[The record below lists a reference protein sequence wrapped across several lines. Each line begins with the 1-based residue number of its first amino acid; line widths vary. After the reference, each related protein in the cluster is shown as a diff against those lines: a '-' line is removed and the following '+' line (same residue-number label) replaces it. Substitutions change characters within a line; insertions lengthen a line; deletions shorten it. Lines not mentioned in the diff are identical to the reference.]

1 METDAKRGR
10 DQSFKSW
17 IRSDSVRIRLLWIG
31 LVTCSLILLNDVRYV
46 RSSPV
51 YVVILG
57 CLINAGLIFVFV
69 VELKKIYKRRRN
81 DRTSGSGGIS
91 AS

>member
-1 METDAKRGR
+1 METDAKIGR

-17 IRSDSVRIRLLWIG
+17 IRSDSVRSRLLWIG
-31 LVTCSLILLNDVRYV
+31 LITCFLILLNDVRYV

-51 YVVILG
+51 YVIILG

-69 VELKKIYKRRRN
+69 IELRKIYKRRRN
-81 DRTSGSGGIS
+81 DRTFGSGGTS
-91 AS
+91 VS